1 MTEEP
6 GSLENVGPQGSAEVT
21 DSRIGSLVASVRR
34 IKIWLGVLTALLVLA
49 ILVSCGALSVLFLGF
64 GGFPFATGMSVS
76 DEQIDAARRDF
87 ENGFGSDIES
97 LDVRAVAIEYGD
109 MGFPFAF
116 MQGAGGEETIYV
128 ECHLK
133 SSDVVIADLVGY
145 MYGLD
150 AASSGMIP
158 TKGSLSSRMTQEQF
172 DSLLEAFS
180 EETDYPLGSV
190 RRYADRDEM
199 MFESAPIGEAL
210 VIGDQEYPANE
221 LWAAAEGRLIEGDS
235 VDMSTESN
243 TTRDA
248 LIFHEDPATQEFVF
262 LGTEPSMSMW

>member
-6 GSLENVGPQGSAEVT
+6 DSLECPGPQESASMTE
-21 DSRIGSLVASVRR
+21 SRIGTLVASVRR
-34 IKIWLGVLTALLVLA
+34 IKIWLGVVTALLVLLA
-49 ILVSCGALSVLFLGF
+49 LASCGAMSVMFLGI

-97 LDVRAVAIEYGD
+97 LDVRAVVIEYGD
-109 MGFPFAF
+109 SGFPFSLV
-116 MQGAGGEETIYV
+116 QGAAGEETVYV

-158 TKGSLSSRMTQEQF
+158 TKGSLSSRMTQDQF
-172 DSLLEAFS
+172 DRLLEAFAA
-180 EETDYPLGSV
+180 ETDYPLGSV
-190 RRYADRDEM
+190 HRYADRDEM
-199 MFESAPIGEAL
+199 MFEGTSVGETIL
-210 VIGDQEYPANE
+210 VGDKEYAANE
-221 LWAAAEGRLIEGDS
+221 LWAATEGRLVEGDRID
-235 VDMSTESN
+235 VGTEPSA
-243 TTRDA
+243 TRDA
-248 LIFHEDPATQEFVF
+248 LIFHEDPATHEFVF